1 MIPHIRPCTPR
12 PEGTSAELSRKI
24 FAAAAAGALL
34 SLTTAAGG
42 GQALENPA
50 PRYDRAMVKALAA
63 SLKVSESAAADR
75 LERQADQRATLSS
88 LGKQGVPMDG
98 TYFDEKGDLV
108 VNAGASA
115 AEKRIESAGLNTRV
129 AEHGE
134 GKLTAIKA
142 ALDRLALA
150 QAPAGIT
157 AWAVDLASDT
167 VTVKVNSDKSTAA
180 RSFLKAARAHG
191 DAVRVV
197 NTPQELSPQSTVP
210 PGEEMAFDGF
220 VCSVG
225 YGARDASGRQ
235 YLVTAGHCIEN
246 LPVLSHGGKRFA
258 ESTDSRFTLGKDSVD
273 MGIAAVDEG
282 SSITTAVSTWGK
294 AGTVAVEGAERAP
307 VGADV
312 CKSGRTTQWTC
323 GKIDSYD
330 VSVTYSDPNGGP
342 RTVVTG
348 LASSTVC
355 TQGGDSGG
363 AYISGNQAQGMTSGG
378 PMNQRCNGTVN
389 SRGSSY
395 FQPLD
400 DTLAHY
406 KLTLDTN

>member
-1 MIPHIRPCTPR
+1 MGI
-12 PEGTSAELSRKI
+12 SRKI

-42 GQALENPA
+42 QALENPA
-50 PRYDRAMVKALAA
+50 PRYDQAMVKALAS
-63 SLKVSESAAADR
+63 SLGVSERAAADR
-75 LERQADQRATLSS
+75 LDRQADQQATLSS
-88 LGKQGVPMDG
+88 LDGQGVAMDG
-98 TYFDEKGDLV
+98 TYFDKTGDLV
-108 VNAGASA
+108 VNADGSA
-115 AEKRIESAGLNTRV
+115 AEKRIEGAGLNARV

-134 GKLTAIKA
+134 GKLKAIKA
-142 ALDRLALA
+142 ALDKLALA
-150 QAPAGIT
+150 QAPAGIS

-180 RSFLKAARAHG
+180 KSFLEAARAHG

-197 NTPQELSPQSTVP
+197 NASQKLSPQNAVS

-235 YLVTAGHCIEN
+235 FLVTAGHCIEN
-246 LPVLSHGGKRFA
+246 LPVLSYEGKRFA
-258 ESTDSRFTLGKDSVD
+258 EGTDSQFALGKDSVD

-348 LASSTVC
+348 LGSSTVC

-389 SRGSSY
+389 ARGSSY

-400 DTLAHY
+400 DALAHY
-406 KLTLDTN
+406 GLTLDTN

>member
-1 MIPHIRPCTPR
+1 MGI
-12 PEGTSAELSRKI
+12 SRKI

-34 SLTTAAGG
+34 SLTTAAS
-42 GQALENPA
+42 GQALENTT
-50 PRYDRAMVKALAA
+50 PRYDQGMVKALAT
-63 SLKVSESAAADR
+63 SLGVSESAATDR
-75 LERQADQRATLSS
+75 LDRQADQQARLSS
-88 LGKQGVPMDG
+88 LGEQGVAMDG
-98 TYFDEKGDLV
+98 TYFDKKGDLV
-108 VNAGASA
+108 VNAVGGA
-115 AEKRIESAGLNTRV
+115 AEKRVEGAGLNARV

-134 GKLTAIKA
+134 GTLNGVKA
-142 ALDRLALA
+142 ALDKLALA
-150 QAPAGIT
+150 QTPTGIS

-167 VTVKVNSDKSTAA
+167 VTVKVNSDRSTAA
-180 RSFLKAARAHG
+180 KSFLKAALAHG

-197 NTPQELSPQSTVP
+197 NASQKLSPQGVVS
-210 PGEEMAFDGF
+210 PGDEMAFDGY

-235 YLVTAGHCIEN
+235 FLVTAGHCIEN
-246 LPVLSHGGKRFA
+246 LPVLSHNGERFA
-258 ESTDSRFTLGKDSVD
+258 EGTDSRFALGQDSVD
-273 MGIAAVDEG
+273 MGIAAVDES
-282 SSITTAVSTWGK
+282 SSIATEVGTWGR
-294 AGTVAVEGAERAP
+294 AGTVAVAGAERAP

-342 RTVVTG
+342 QTVVTG
-348 LASSTVC
+348 LGSSSVC

-363 AYISGNQAQGMTSGG
+363 AYISGDQAQGMTSGG
-378 PMNQRCNGTVN
+378 PTAQRCDGTVN

-400 DTLAHY
+400 DALDHY
-406 KLTLDTN
+406 GLTLNTN